1 MGGGHRGVVGMVG
14 CGQWAMG
21 MESRGRAGSVG
32 SALEVRLDLGLVRG
46 WVTKLLLLGRLPLW
60 ESGVGVPRDGS
71 SYR

>member
-1 MGGGHRGVVGMVG
+1 MGNRNGVP
-14 CGQWAMG
+14 
-21 MESRGRAGSVG
+21 RPGRFGG

-46 WVTKLLLLGRLPLW
+46 WVTKLLLLHGRLPLW